1 MQDHDKHDDM
11 HESDTMKP
19 DPNERYEARGVDE
32 ENEIEGKSMETAA
45 MGHEEA

>member
-1 MQDHDKHDDM
+1 MQDPDKHDDM

-19 DPNERYEARGVDE
+19 DYEERY
-32 ENEIEGKSMETAA
+32 EGKSMETAA